1 MDVIWIVPIKEIT
14 QVELQTHI
22 CSMLTSCFQ
31 KDDHPIENPP
41 CIYPFEED
49 STEYCALYITNCP
62 YTVDTVGQ
70 YIIELLPQISGC
82 CMIRPN
88 EDNPRE
94 MNICNVCSL
103 DRGKGNTK
111 RLMEKVLAWCFSH
124 STVTVVSID
133 VYLYNSYIILVSQF
147 YLRLGFRFRYVTNN
161 AKVFHYEITHPT
173 ITIPSTRT
181 FESILVQALHTI
193 YYQLSTISSFEEI
206 RELKQ
211 SRQRIHTLLENIS
224 K

>member
-1 MDVIWIVPIKEIT
+1 MDVIWIVPIKEII

-41 CIYPFEED
+41 CIYPFED
-49 STEYCALYITNCP
+49 STEYCALYIKNCT
-62 YTVDTVGQ
+62 YTVDTVGKH
-70 YIIELLPQISGC
+70 ILELLSQISGC

-88 EDNPRE
+88 ENNPHE

-124 STVTVVSID
+124 STVTVVSIN
-133 VYLYNSYIILVSQF
+133 VYLYNSYITLVSQF
-147 YLRLGFRFRYVTNN
+147 YLRLGFRFRYVTNKG
-161 AKVFHYEITHPT
+161 KVFHYEITYPDIHH
-173 ITIPSTRT
+173 PSTRT

-193 YYQLSTISSFEEI
+193 YYKLTNTSSVEEI

-211 SRQRIHTLLENIS
+211 SKKRIHNVLDNI
-224 K
+224 